1 MAFPKRT
8 RVNTPCLRR
17 APFIW
22 SGSCG
27 FSANASGASWN
38 DTFWSHD
45 RFNQLLREARS
56 ELDESK
62 RREMYVEMQRIVR
75 DEGGALISLFANYV
89 IGHSKKVA
97 HAEAV
102 SGTYDL
108 DGAKILERWWF
119 A

>member
-1 MAFPKRT
+1 
-8 RVNTPCLRR
+8 
-17 APFIW
+17 
-22 SGSCG
+22 
-27 FSANASGASWN
+27 
-38 DTFWSHD
+38 
-45 RFNQLLREARS
+45 
-56 ELDESK
+56 
-62 RREMYVEMQRIVR
+62 MYVQMQRIVR

-108 DGAKILERWWF
+108 DGAKVLERWWF